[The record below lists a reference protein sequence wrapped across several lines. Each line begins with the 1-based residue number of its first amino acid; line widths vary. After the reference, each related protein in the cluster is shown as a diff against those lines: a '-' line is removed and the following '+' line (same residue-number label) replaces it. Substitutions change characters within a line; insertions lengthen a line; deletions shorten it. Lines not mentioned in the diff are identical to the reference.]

1 LARRWVLATCG
12 PLARRGDDG
21 RYGGG
26 GRVPSADAAR
36 QQPASPPHSPFW
48 RHRGIGGVGGEDPGR
63 AAAGPF
69 HPAHGPAY
77 RAPCSRG
84 TRSLTAH
91 VQRPARPRRVLRVQW
106 LPTVPLLTFVFLAM
120 NAPAAETVLLNRKL
134 GTASFTMVP
143 LGHPGEVQI
152 GTDWCGIPPFDLTGG
167 TRAIGPVLDLAAET
181 PRYGATVAYHGPERP
196 DRQPIVDVDHEIAV
210 TASRSDDGPRARDSF
225 RRLGSP
231 GRPGPSLSEE
241 YGLLMNTSYPYSDA
255 VHGQWCWC
263 RHPPAL
269 LRHGG
274 PRLLQPPGGLAR
286 RRPTCPR
293 S

>member
-1 LARRWVLATCG
+1 MGLCWT
-12 PLARRGDDG
+12 
-21 RYGGG
+21 
-26 GRVPSADAAR
+26 
-36 QQPASPPHSPFW
+36 W
-48 RHRGIGGVGGEDPGR
+48 RP
-63 AAAGPF
+63 
-69 HPAHGPAY
+69 
-77 RAPCSRG
+77 
-84 TRSLTAH
+84 
-91 VQRPARPRRVLRVQW
+91 
-106 LPTVPLLTFVFLAM
+106 
-120 NAPAAETVLLNRKL
+120 
-134 GTASFTMVP
+134 
-143 LGHPGEVQI
+143 
-152 GTDWCGIPPFDLTGG
+152 
-167 TRAIGPVLDLAAET
+167 AET
-181 PRYGATVAYHGPERP
+181 PRYGAAVAYHGPERP

-286 RRPTCPR
+286 RRPPTCPWR
-293 S
+293 RDDRWCRCCAPGKLATALRGCALLADALFCEIYSISRRPPGGVVIGEVVTHPPLATCRPGRASGSVCASP